1 MFMYKVARNFHFW
14 LALIAMLLSQFTQLQ
29 REAYGVQ
36 TRLFFQF
43 AEKKKVVNANVD
55 DDGNLV
61 NVDDINRDI
70 EARDATKE

>member
-43 AEKKKVVNANVD
+43 AEKKKVGNLNEH
-55 DDGNLV
+55 DDGTLV
-61 NVDDINRDI
+61 NVNDINKDI
-70 EARDATKE
+70 EERDATKR